1 MVYDHEE
8 YLRGFAERSGVAFK
22 VAASWKDMLE
32 MTQITADGSL
42 PCVVADYDESA
53 QFENVG
59 DDSLLEY
66 RTYSVYFL
74 QRASVGDV
82 STIPRAKRAARAM
95 ADAYVK
101 GMLRDAARGRSGLT
115 NLARESVNI
124 ASLGMVGDWAFGV
137 IVTFTLVSSYV
148 YAE

>member
-1 MVYDHEE
+1 
-8 YLRGFAERSGVAFK
+8 
-22 VAASWKDMLE
+22 MLE
-32 MTQITADGSL
+32 MTQITAEGTL

-66 RTYSVYFL
+66 RTYSAYFL
-74 QRASVGDV
+74 QRASVGEV

-101 GMLRDAARGRSGLT
+101 GMLRDAARGLT
-115 NLARESVNI
+115 HLARESVGI
-124 ASLGMVGDWAFGV
+124 VSLGMVGDWAFGV